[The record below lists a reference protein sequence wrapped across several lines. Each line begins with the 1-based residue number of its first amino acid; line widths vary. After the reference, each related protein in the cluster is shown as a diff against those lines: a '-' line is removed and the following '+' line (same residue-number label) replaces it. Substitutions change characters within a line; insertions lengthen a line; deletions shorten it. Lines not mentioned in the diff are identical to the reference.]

1 MLKTLSKIIINI
13 HDKQSTKSAI
23 IVKIL
28 AFDSVFSYHT
38 IIETKHIK
46 GTHYGKQHHEH
57 RKQYQHFDTA

>member
-1 MLKTLSKIIINI
+1 MANKVQKCNNC
-13 HDKQSTKSAI
+13 K
-23 IVKIL
+23 KIL
-28 AFDSVFSYHT
+28 AFDSVFSDNT